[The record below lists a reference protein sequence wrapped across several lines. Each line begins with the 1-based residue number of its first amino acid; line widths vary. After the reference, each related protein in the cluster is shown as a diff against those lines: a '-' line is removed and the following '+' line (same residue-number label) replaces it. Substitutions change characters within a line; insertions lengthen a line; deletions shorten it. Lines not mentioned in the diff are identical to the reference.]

1 MRPYEVMIIFDAGL
15 EEEDIRAITDR
26 ATDTLKAKGGTVVR
40 VDRWG
45 KRRFAYE
52 VKHRSEGYYVL
63 VEASAEAD
71 AVAEMDRMLSL
82 ADEVVRHKVIR
93 LPDGVAGRGPRP
105 APAPPE
111 VVDTPVAA
119 PAAEPTGV

>member
-15 EEEDIRAITDR
+15 EEEDIRAVTDR
-26 ATDTLKAKGGTVVR
+26 ATQTLQARGGTVVR

-52 VKHRSEGYYVL
+52 LKHRSEGYYVL
-63 VEASAEAD
+63 VEATAEAD
-71 AVAEMDRMLSL
+71 AMAEMDRVLSL

-93 LPDGVAGRGPRP
+93 IPDSVAGRGARP
-105 APAPPE
+105 VPTPE
-111 VVDTPVAA
+111 ASETPVAA
-119 PAAEPTGV
+119 TTEPTGV